1 MAFAVLPAY
10 GPPYG
15 DARVE
20 WLDAALEPA
29 KGVLLTTRR
38 ECVLD
43 CAGLTCL
50 VAITRIACRSRYLY
64 DIDSVNFGLALDR
77 FSPRLHQ
84 PHPPGYFLYVCA
96 GRLFRL
102 LFPDANNALVA
113 LSVVASCAAAIV
125 LYLFARNWFGRTA
138 GLFAGL
144 IFLFSPLCWFHGT
157 VALTYIVELFFS
169 ALVGYLCWRAD
180 TDGVSWLLAAAALG
194 ISAGFRPSSLLFLS
208 PLWLF
213 SLRKAGM
220 RNVIAAAALLGVALL
235 AWWIP
240 MLHAAG
246 GARAYFAALN
256 VLWRAVPAK
265 QAIGGTSPMFSVA
278 RVLTIAGLGLLCFG
292 CASAFVLQRRS
303 RTDPLL
309 RKKVIFTWIWMGPGL
324 LFFTFVFLLFVNGG
338 YLLVLSPPVFAWL
351 GGRAADW
358 WAQHRAHKAFKSVLL
373 VSAALLNTSV
383 FLFAPFYC
391 SFRSV
396 RQFEAELTRTT
407 RALRSRF
414 DPADTM
420 IVGFDSHFLGYRHA
434 AYYLPEFLA
443 VEYPAVSQSEGK
455 RIFAVHER
463 RTELLTAIPAS
474 RFRQFVFLPL
484 PTGRQYRE
492 YEERQQARFPAG
504 VLSSQGHDPVFT
516 SGAIASLR
524 HLFPSEMLSHG
535 QQRP

>member
-1 MAFAVLPAY
+1 MT
-10 GPPYG
+10 G
-15 DARVE
+15 AR
-20 WLDAALEPA
+20 
-29 KGVLLTTRR
+29 LTTRR

-50 VAITRIACRSRYLY
+50 VAITRVACRSRYLY

-102 LFPDANNALVA
+102 VFPDANNALVA

-125 LYLFARNWFGRTA
+125 LYLLARNWLGRAA

-169 ALVGYLCWRAD
+169 ALVGYLCWRGN
-180 TDGVSWLLAAAALG
+180 TGKGTWRPAAAVALG
-194 ISAGFRPSSLLFLS
+194 ISAGFRPSSLLFLG

-220 RNVIAAAALLGVALL
+220 RNVMAAAGVLGVTLL

-265 QAIGGTSPMFSVA
+265 QAIGGTSPILSVA
-278 RVLTIAGLGLLCFG
+278 RILTIAGLGLLCFG
-292 CASAFVLQRRS
+292 CASAFILRRNF

-309 RKKVIFTWIWMGPGL
+309 RKKAIFTWIW
-324 LFFTFVFLLFVNGG
+324 V
-338 YLLVLSPPVFAWL
+338 SP
-351 GGRAADW
+351 
-358 WAQHRAHKAFKSVLL
+358 
-373 VSAALLNTSV
+373 
-383 FLFAPFYC
+383 
-391 SFRSV
+391 
-396 RQFEAELTRTT
+396 
-407 RALRSRF
+407 
-414 DPADTM
+414 
-420 IVGFDSHFLGYRHA
+420 
-434 AYYLPEFLA
+434 
-443 VEYPAVSQSEGK
+443 
-455 RIFAVHER
+455 
-463 RTELLTAIPAS
+463 
-474 RFRQFVFLPL
+474 
-484 PTGRQYRE
+484 
-492 YEERQQARFPAG
+492 
-504 VLSSQGHDPVFT
+504 
-516 SGAIASLR
+516 
-524 HLFPSEMLSHG
+524 
-535 QQRP
+535 